1 MPLETLPSQNFNV
14 YGEEKRI
21 LEGVEP
27 GLASIF
33 DLMSRRPLT
42 EKPE

>member
-1 MPLETLPSQNFNV
+1 MSPETLRSQELNV
-14 YGEEKRI
+14 FEEEKKI

-27 GLASIF
+27 GLASIVE
-33 DLMSRRPLT
+33 LTSRRPLT